1 LRWHDLRGAG
11 NGPALFNLDGGL
23 STRQVIVEGILPAT
37 WQAVPT

>member
-1 LRWHDLRGAG
+1 
-11 NGPALFNLDGGL
+11 LDGGL